1 MITAVSGASTSTL
14 LSRLAKKMSRSA
26 QEEELGMRPRHFW
39 VLSFLSDHDGVPQHE
54 LGDAFMLDANNAVLL
69 LNELETAGYI
79 ERRRN
84 PKDRRFRKLWNDFQ
98 FQQLHDRQS
107 PPAELDEPVIL
118 PFVRRAVLP
127 DVPQAPKLPGRRIR
141 LDRGSASKPHL
152 PRPAWKPDTK
162 HAP

>member
-84 PKDRRFRKLWNDFQ
+84 PKDRRRHLVFLTNAGREALGSARDAYAATE
-98 FQQLHDRQS
+98 D
-107 PPAELDEPVIL
+107 
-118 PFVRRAVLP
+118 AVLGN
-127 DVPQAPKLPGRRIR
+127 LSSRER
-141 LDRGSASKPHL
+141 
-152 PRPAWKPDTK
+152 DTLRALLTK
-162 HAP
+162 ALEE

>member
-14 LSRLAKKMSRSA
+14 LSRLAKKISRSA

-69 LNELETAGYI
+69 LNELEAAGYI

-84 PKDRRFRKLWNDFQ
+84 PRDRRRHLVFLTIAG
-98 FQQLHDRQS
+98 RQALGS
-107 PPAELDEPVIL
+107 ARDAYAATED
-118 PFVRRAVLP
+118 AVL
-127 DVPQAPKLPGRRIR
+127 
-141 LDRGSASKPHL
+141 GSLSSRERETLRALLMKAL
-152 PRPAWKPDTK
+152 EE
-162 HAP
+162 

>member
-1 MITAVSGASTSTL
+1 MITAVSGATTSTL

-69 LNELETAGYI
+69 LNDLETAGYI

-84 PKDRRFRKLWNDFQ
+84 PKDRRRHLVFLTNAGREALGSARDAYAATE
-98 FQQLHDRQS
+98 D
-107 PPAELDEPVIL
+107 
-118 PFVRRAVLP
+118 AVLGNLSP
-127 DVPQAPKLPGRRIR
+127 R
-141 LDRGSASKPHL
+141 DRNTLRALLMKAL
-152 PRPAWKPDTK
+152 EE
-162 HAP
+162 